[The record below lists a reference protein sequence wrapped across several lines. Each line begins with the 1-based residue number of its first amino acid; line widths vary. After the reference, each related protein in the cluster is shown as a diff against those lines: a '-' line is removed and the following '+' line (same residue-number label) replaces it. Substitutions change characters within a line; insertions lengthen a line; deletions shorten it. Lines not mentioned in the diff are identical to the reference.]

1 MTNSYASSKSGK
13 RARARTKAGTDIWWL
28 GLSVCGSMIGIE
40 RISGS
45 RAGTKNTRDLFWSE
59 MSTANGTKVIAAR
72 VGND

>member
-1 MTNSYASSKSGK
+1 MTTSYANLKNGK
-13 RARARTKAGTDIWWL
+13 RARGRTRAGTDIWWL

-45 RAGTKNTRDLFWSE
+45 RTGTKNTQDLFWNE